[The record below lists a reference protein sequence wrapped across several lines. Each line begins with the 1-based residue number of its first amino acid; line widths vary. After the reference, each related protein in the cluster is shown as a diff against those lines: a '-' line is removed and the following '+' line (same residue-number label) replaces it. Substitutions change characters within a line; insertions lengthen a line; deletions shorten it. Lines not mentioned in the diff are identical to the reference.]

1 MANNIIS
8 DWLETY
14 ALYSDTPEQEAAT
27 RYAAQLDRLVE
38 AARRLLRAC
47 EDIDD
52 DVPTLDEPW
61 GELESI
67 ISDIELERK

>member
-38 AARRLLRAC
+38 AAGDAVLLLSAC
-47 EDIDD
+47 DD
-52 DVPTLDEPW
+52 APSKSAAAALRTILRE
-61 GELESI
+61 
-67 ISDIELERK
+67 IELPSEVK